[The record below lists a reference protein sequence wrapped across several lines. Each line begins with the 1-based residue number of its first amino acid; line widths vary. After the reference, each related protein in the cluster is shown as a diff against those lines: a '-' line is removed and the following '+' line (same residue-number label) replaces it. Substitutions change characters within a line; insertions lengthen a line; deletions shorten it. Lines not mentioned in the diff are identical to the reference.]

1 MPSLSVP
8 TNASAST
15 PSRAPASLALGGS
28 GHADAINSYPTRTAC
43 CTDLRDHA
51 VRLMKWRG
59 RHGLHGCCQGQG
71 KSNSDQ
77 SDHTFLLCE
86 PLKTLPAQSRLFANP
101 FRVMKKIVKGR
112 TQLTKK
118 GTSDQF
124 ALDRT
129 PKALFARVPG
139 GKYRH
144 ISGHIL
150 RLDGGY

>member
-51 VRLMKWRG
+51 VWLMKWRG
-59 RHGLHGCCQGQG
+59 RHGLHGRCQGQG

-77 SDHTFLLCE
+77 SDHSFLQCE

-101 FRVMKKIVKGR
+101 CRDEKNREGQNTVDEKR
-112 TQLTKK
+112 D
-118 GTSDQF
+118 SDQF